1 MMSTAAAIGVDI
13 GGTQIKAVAVDGEGC
28 VLGRRQADTSERAE
42 VLLQGLNELLDQL
55 PSSEALGIS
64 APGLVPPGSASVA
77 WMHGR
82 LDCLEGLD
90 WSKQLHRPAHL
101 LNDALAAMA
110 GEAWIGA
117 ARDVRDAILMTL
129 GTGVGGAIL
138 VDGRVLR
145 GCLGRAGHLGHM
157 TVDALGSRDI
167 VGTPGSLEDAIGNHT
182 VKARSFGRF
191 ESTHDL
197 VQAYLRGDPEASRVW
212 LQSIWCLAAAIV
224 SLVNIIDPRRV
235 LIGGGICKAGD
246 ALFKPLAAYLE
257 ELEWRPTGQSVEIV
271 PALLGHE
278 AGAIGAARNAM
289 LGGRA

>member
-1 MMSTAAAIGVDI
+1 MSKVAAIGIDI
-13 GGTQIKAVAVDGEGC
+13 GGTQIKAVAVDGGGT
-28 VLGRRQADTSERAE
+28 VLGRQQADTSERAE
-42 VLLQGLNELLDQL
+42 VLLQRLNKLLEQL

-64 APGLVPPGSASVA
+64 APGLVPSDSASVA

-90 WSKQLHRPAHL
+90 WSEQLDRPVYL

-117 ARDVRDAILMTL
+117 AHDVRDAILMTL

-138 VDGRVLR
+138 VNGRVLR

-191 ESTHDL
+191 ESTQDL
-197 VQAYLRGDPEASRVW
+197 VGAYLLDDPEASRVW

-224 SLVNIIDPRRV
+224 SLVNIVDPRRV

-257 ELEWRPTGQSVEIV
+257 ELEWRPTGQPVEIV
-271 PALLGHE
+271 PALLGPE

>member
-1 MMSTAAAIGVDI
+1 MSKAAAIGIDI
-13 GGTQIKAVAVDGEGC
+13 GGTQIKAVAVDGEGG
-28 VLGRRQADTSERAE
+28 VLGRREAGTSDRAE
-42 VLLQGLNELLDQL
+42 VLFERLNELLGQL

-64 APGLVPPGSASVA
+64 TPGLVPPGSTSVA
-77 WMHGR
+77 WMQGR
-82 LDCLEGLD
+82 LDYLEGLD
-90 WSKQLHRPAHL
+90 WSKQLDRPVHL

-117 ARDVRDAILMTL
+117 AQDVRDAILMTL

-157 TVDALGSRDI
+157 TVDALGPRDI
-167 VGTPGSLEDAIGNHT
+167 VRTPGSLEDAIGNHT
-182 VKARSFGRF
+182 VKTRSFGRF
-191 ESTHDL
+191 ESSRHL
-197 VQAYLRGDPEASRVW
+197 VDAYLRGDPTATRVW
-212 LQSIWCLAAAIV
+212 LRSIWCLAAAIV

-257 ELEWRPTGQSVEIV
+257 ELEWRPTAQPVEIV
-271 PALLGHE
+271 PALLGQE

>member
-1 MMSTAAAIGVDI
+1 MSKVAAIGIDI
-13 GGTQIKAVAVDGEGC
+13 GGTQIKAVAVDGEGT
-28 VLGRRQADTSERAE
+28 VLGRRQADTSNRAE
-42 VLLQGLNELLDQL
+42 ILFERLNELLEQL
-55 PSSEALGIS
+55 PSSKALGIS
-64 APGLVPPGSASVA
+64 TPGLVPPSSNSVA

-82 LDCLEGLD
+82 LEYLEGLD
-90 WSKQLHRPAHL
+90 WSKQLDRPVHL

-145 GCLGRAGHLGHM
+145 GYLGRAGHVGHM
-157 TVDALGSRDI
+157 TVDALGPRDI

-191 ESTHDL
+191 DSTWHL
-197 VQAYLRGDPEASRVW
+197 VDAYLRGDPQAIRVW
-212 LQSIWCLAAAIV
+212 LHSIWCLAAAIA

-235 LIGGGICKAGD
+235 VIGGGICKAGD

-257 ELEWRPTGQSVEIV
+257 ELEWRATDQPVEIV

>member
-1 MMSTAAAIGVDI
+1 MSKAAAIGVDI
-13 GGTQIKAVAVDGEGC
+13 GGTQIKAVAVDSEGT
-28 VLGRRQADTSERAE
+28 VLGRRQADTSDQAE
-42 VLLQGLNELLDQL
+42 VLFERLNELLEQL

-64 APGLVPPGSASVA
+64 TPGLVPPGSNTVA
-77 WMHGR
+77 WMLGR
-82 LDCLEGLD
+82 LDYLEGLD
-90 WSKQLHRPAHL
+90 WSKRLDRPVYL

-117 ARDVRDAILMTL
+117 AQDVRDAILMTL

-157 TVDALGSRDI
+157 TVDALGPRDI
-167 VGTPGSLEDAIGNHT
+167 VRTPGSLEDAIGNHT

-191 ESTHDL
+191 ESTWHL
-197 VQAYLRGDPEASRVW
+197 VDAYLRGDPQATRVW
-212 LQSIWCLAAAIV
+212 LDSIWYLAAAIV
-224 SLVNIIDPRRV
+224 SLVNITDPRRV
-235 LIGGGICKAGD
+235 LVGGGICKAGD

-257 ELEWRPTGQSVEIV
+257 ELEWRPKGQLVEIV
-271 PALLGHE
+271 PAQLGHE

>member
-1 MMSTAAAIGVDI
+1 MSKAAAIGIDI
-13 GGTQIKAVAVDGEGC
+13 GGTQIKAVAVDGEGG
-28 VLGRRQADTSERAE
+28 VLGRREAGTSDRAE
-42 VLLQGLNELLDQL
+42 VLFERLNELLGQL

-64 APGLVPPGSASVA
+64 TPGLVPPGSTSVA
-77 WMHGR
+77 WMQGR
-82 LDCLEGLD
+82 LDYLEGLD
-90 WSKQLHRPAHL
+90 WSKQLDRPVHL

-117 ARDVRDAILMTL
+117 AQDVRDAILMTL

-157 TVDALGSRDI
+157 TVDALGPRDI
-167 VGTPGSLEDAIGNHT
+167 VRTPGSLEDAIGNHT

-191 ESTHDL
+191 ESSRHL
-197 VQAYLRGDPEASRVW
+197 VDAYLRGDPVATRVW
-212 LQSIWCLAAAIV
+212 LRSIWCLAGAIV

-257 ELEWRPTGQSVEIV
+257 ELEWRPTARPVEIV
-271 PALLGHE
+271 PALLGQE

>member
-1 MMSTAAAIGVDI
+1 MSKAAAIGIDI
-13 GGTQIKAVAVDGEGC
+13 GGTQIKAVAVDGAGI
-28 VLGRRQADTSERAE
+28 VLDRRQADSPNRAE
-42 VLLQGLNELLDQL
+42 ALLERLNDLLGQL

-64 APGLVPPGSASVA
+64 TPGLVPPGSNKVA
-77 WMHGR
+77 WMLGR
-82 LDCLEGLD
+82 LEYLEGLD
-90 WSKQLHRPAHL
+90 WSKQLDRPVYL

-110 GEAWIGA
+110 GEAWVGA
-117 ARDVRDAILMTL
+117 AQDVRDAILMTL

-157 TVDALGSRDI
+157 TVDALGPRDI
-167 VGTPGSLEDAIGNHT
+167 VRTPGSLEDAIGNHT

-191 ESTHDL
+191 ESTWHL
-197 VQAYLRGDPEASRVW
+197 VDAYLRGDPEATRVW
-212 LQSIWCLAAAIV
+212 LDSIWYLAAAIV
-224 SLVNIIDPRRV
+224 SLVNITDPRRV
-235 LIGGGICKAGD
+235 LVGGGICKAGD

-257 ELEWRPTGQSVEIV
+257 ELEWRPTGQLVEIV
-271 PALLGHE
+271 PAQLGHE

>member
-1 MMSTAAAIGVDI
+1 MSKVAAIGIDI
-13 GGTQIKAVAVDGEGC
+13 GGTQIKAVAVDGGGT
-28 VLGRRQADTSERAE
+28 VLGRQQADTSERAE
-42 VLLQGLNELLDQL
+42 VLLQRLNELLEQL

-64 APGLVPPGSASVA
+64 APGLVPPDSASVA

-90 WSKQLHRPAHL
+90 WSKQLDRPVYL

-138 VDGRVLR
+138 VNGRVLR

-182 VKARSFGRF
+182 VKARSCGRF

-197 VQAYLRGDPEASRVW
+197 VRAYVQGDPEATRVW

-235 LIGGGICKAGD
+235 LIGGGICRAGD

-257 ELEWRPTGQSVEIV
+257 ELEWRPTGQPVEIV
-271 PALLGHE
+271 SALLGHE

>member
-1 MMSTAAAIGVDI
+1 MSKAAAIGIDI
-13 GGTQIKAVAVDGEGC
+13 GGTQIKAVAVDGAGI
-28 VLGRRQADTSERAE
+28 VLDRRQADSPNRAE
-42 VLLQGLNELLDQL
+42 ALLERLNDLLGQL

-64 APGLVPPGSASVA
+64 TPGLVPPGSNNVA
-77 WMHGR
+77 WMLGR
-82 LDCLEGLD
+82 LEYLEGLD
-90 WSKQLHRPAHL
+90 WSKQLDRPVYL

-110 GEAWIGA
+110 GEAWVGA
-117 ARDVRDAILMTL
+117 AQDVRDAILMTL

-157 TVDALGSRDI
+157 TVDALGPRDI
-167 VGTPGSLEDAIGNHT
+167 VRTPGSLEDAIGNHT

-191 ESTHDL
+191 ESTWHL
-197 VQAYLRGDPEASRVW
+197 VDAYLRGDPEATRVW
-212 LQSIWCLAAAIV
+212 LDSIWYLAAAIV
-224 SLVNIIDPRRV
+224 SLVNITDPRRV
-235 LIGGGICKAGD
+235 LVGGGICKAGD

-257 ELEWRPTGQSVEIV
+257 ELEWRPTGQLVEIV
-271 PALLGHE
+271 PAQLGHE

>member
-1 MMSTAAAIGVDI
+1 MSKAAAIGIDI
-13 GGTQIKAVAVDGEGC
+13 GGTEIKAVAVDGEGS
-28 VLGRRQADTSERAE
+28 VLGRRQADSSDRAE
-42 VLLQGLNELLDQL
+42 VLFERLNALLEQL

-64 APGLVPPGSASVA
+64 TPGLVPPGSNSVA

-82 LDCLEGLD
+82 LEYLEGLD
-90 WSKQLHRPAHL
+90 WSKQLNRPVHL

-117 ARDVRDAILMTL
+117 AQDVRDAILMTL

-138 VDGRVLR
+138 VDGRVFR
-145 GCLGRAGHLGHM
+145 GSLGRAGHLGHM
-157 TVDALGSRDI
+157 TVDALGPRDI
-167 VGTPGSLEDAIGNHT
+167 VRTPGSLEDVIGNHT
-182 VKARSFGRF
+182 VKARSFGQF
-191 ESTHDL
+191 ESTRHL
-197 VQAYLRGDPEASRVW
+197 VDAYLRDDPAATRVW
-212 LQSIWCLAAAIV
+212 LHSIWCLAAAIV

-235 LIGGGICKAGD
+235 VIGGGICKAGD
-246 ALFKPLAAYLE
+246 ALFKPLAAYLA
-257 ELEWRPTGQSVEIV
+257 ELEWCPTGEPVEIV

>member
-1 MMSTAAAIGVDI
+1 MSKAAAIGIDI
-13 GGTQIKAVAVDGEGC
+13 GGTQIKAVAVDGEGA
-28 VLGRRQADTSERAE
+28 VLGRRQADTSDRAE
-42 VLLQGLNELLDQL
+42 VLFERLNKLLEEL

-64 APGLVPPGSASVA
+64 TPGLVPPGSTRVA
-77 WMHGR
+77 WMQGR
-82 LDCLEGLD
+82 LEYLQGLD
-90 WSKQLHRPAHL
+90 WSQQLDRPVHL

-117 ARDVRDAILMTL
+117 AQDVRDAILMTL

-157 TVDALGSRDI
+157 TVDPLGPRDI

-182 VKARSFGRF
+182 VKARSFGQF
-191 ESTHDL
+191 ESTQHL
-197 VQAYLRGDPEASRVW
+197 VDAYLRGDPAASRVW
-212 LQSIWCLAAAIV
+212 LRSIWCLAAAIV
-224 SLVNIIDPRRV
+224 SLENIIDPRRV

-257 ELEWRPTGQSVEIV
+257 ELEWRPTGQPVEIV
-271 PALLGHE
+271 PAQLGHE
-278 AGAIGAARNAM
+278 AGAIGAARNAL

>member
-1 MMSTAAAIGVDI
+1 MSKAAAIGIDI
-13 GGTQIKAVAVDGEGC
+13 GGTEIKAVAVDSEGT
-28 VLGRRQADTSERAE
+28 VLGRRQADSSDRAE
-42 VLLQGLNELLDQL
+42 ALFERLNALLEQL
-55 PSSEALGIS
+55 PSGEALGIS
-64 APGLVPPGSASVA
+64 TPGLVPPGSNSVA

-82 LDCLEGLD
+82 LEYLEGLD
-90 WSKQLHRPAHL
+90 WSKQLNRPVHL

-117 ARDVRDAILMTL
+117 AQDVRDAILMTL

-138 VDGRVLR
+138 VDGRVFR

-157 TVDALGSRDI
+157 TVDALGPRDI
-167 VGTPGSLEDAIGNHT
+167 VRAPGSLEDAIGNHT
-182 VKARSFGRF
+182 VKARSFGQY
-191 ESTHDL
+191 ESTRHL
-197 VQAYLRGDPEASRVW
+197 VDAYLRGDPAATRVW
-212 LQSIWCLAAAIV
+212 LHSIWCLAAAIV

-246 ALFKPLAAYLE
+246 ALFKPLTAYLA
-257 ELEWRPTGQSVEIV
+257 ELEWRPTGQPVEIV

>member
-1 MMSTAAAIGVDI
+1 MSKAAAIGIDI
-13 GGTQIKAVAVDGEGC
+13 GGTEIKAVAVDGEGT
-28 VLGRRQADTSERAE
+28 VLGRRQADTPDRAE
-42 VLLQGLNELLDQL
+42 VLFERVNELLEHL

-64 APGLVPPGSASVA
+64 APGLVPPGSNSVA

-82 LDCLEGLD
+82 LEYLEGLD
-90 WSKQLHRPAHL
+90 WSKQLDRPVHL

-117 ARDVRDAILMTL
+117 AQDVRDAILMTL
-129 GTGVGGAIL
+129 GTGVGGALL

-157 TVDALGSRDI
+157 TVDALGPRDI
-167 VGTPGSLEDAIGNHT
+167 VRTPGSLEDAIGNHT
-182 VKARSFGRF
+182 IKARSFGRF
-191 ESTHDL
+191 ESTWHL
-197 VQAYLRGDPEASRVW
+197 VDAHLRGDPEATRLW
-212 LQSIWCLAAAIV
+212 LHSIWCLAAAIV
-224 SLVNIIDPRRV
+224 SLVNITDPRRV

-289 LGGRA
+289 LAGRA

>member
-1 MMSTAAAIGVDI
+1 MSKVAAIGIDI
-13 GGTQIKAVAVDGEGC
+13 GGTQIKAVAVDGGGT
-28 VLGRRQADTSERAE
+28 VLGRQQADTSERAE
-42 VLLQGLNELLDQL
+42 VLLQRLNELLQQL

-64 APGLVPPGSASVA
+64 APGLVPPDSASVA

-90 WSKQLHRPAHL
+90 WSKQLDRPVYL

-117 ARDVRDAILMTL
+117 AQDVRDAILMTL

-138 VDGRVLR
+138 VNGRVLR

-191 ESTHDL
+191 ESTQDL
-197 VQAYLRGDPEASRVW
+197 VGAYLLDDPEASRVW

-224 SLVNIIDPRRV
+224 SLVNIVDPRRV

-257 ELEWRPTGQSVEIV
+257 ELEWRPTGQPVEIV
-271 PALLGHE
+271 PVLLGPE